1 MLSRCHH
8 IFAQR
13 QMPWNKCLGIIF
25 TWMVM
30 MTFLTTNLLAAGS
43 RPAPLPGGNFDDNL
57 SAWPLTDEYAVGPW
71 GRDGGMA
78 LKCERTKPQYHFMA
92 RPIILKH
99 GRAYRLNWWMKIDGT
114 LPGEGAAV
122 SVDWYSHGAWTSFTM
137 LKLIKTTN
145 NEWIRCSGE
154 FTAPSNPDFTFMLLA
169 YLRNG
174 TQGVVYFDD
183 FSLEEIIGESN
194 VYPLNTSNGIIYGHE
209 PLDVRVFVSGDMT
222 IPKLEFNWL
231 NDNKQSILHGVA
243 PVNDGHASLA
253 TTALPLGDYTLE
265 MRPLAK
271 DNDYPKFTYPIA
283 VKDTASS
290 NVYIDSIGRCI
301 VNGKPFMPLGWFVAG
316 ITRNWKNANDLNCS
330 LDVMS
335 KSPFNTIM
343 PYNGLRLPDTKL
355 SGMDAIREGLDACR
369 DANIMVIYSLKD
381 LYPSAKQ
388 NTYYNCSNKDAAA
401 MLVNALKD
409 HPAILSWYTSDE
421 MPKNMLPEIMDRRRI
436 INRLDPN
443 HPTWALFCSYADIP
457 YFGGGFDV
465 LGIDPYPLNSRQD
478 SGILSVAQALDD
490 TRKAILQTNGSM
502 ALWAVPQAFNAALYN
517 NKATVTTEEFFKSTR
532 CPTAQESLAMALL
545 HAIHGAKGFI
555 FYSDFDL
562 RKPHE
567 NLRYDDR
574 WKELCQMGQA
584 IKLLEPFIL
593 SDRPRFH
600 LNIKTT
606 QGQVDAAALLS
617 PQGDIAMMLVSPL
630 REGGTADISGD
641 KLPAGLISKYGLTT
655 EIAPSIYRYHG
666 KAAECDILTKGE
678 K

>member
-1 MLSRCHH
+1 MMRSQYRFRKITMKKH
-8 IFAQR
+8 I
-13 QMPWNKCLGIIF
+13 GIFILWIL
-25 TWMVM
+25 T
-30 MTFLTTNLLAAGS
+30 MTFSSAHLMAASS
-43 RPAPLPGGNFDDNL
+43 RPASLPGGTFDDHL

-78 LKCERTKPQYHFMA
+78 LKCERTKPQYHFMS
-92 RPIILKH
+92 RPITLKH

-137 LKLIKTTN
+137 LKLIQTTG

-194 VYPLNTSNGIIYGHE
+194 VYPLNDSNGIIYGHE

-222 IPKLEFNWL
+222 VPKLEFNWL

-243 PVNDGHASLA
+243 SVNDGHASLS
-253 TTALPLGDYTLE
+253 TDRLPTGDYTLE
-265 MRPLAK
+265 MRPIS
-271 DNDYPKFTYPIA
+271 DDGDYPKFAYPIT
-283 VKDTASS
+283 VKDTTSS
-290 NVYIDSIGRCI
+290 HVYIDSIGRCI

-355 SGMDAIREGLDACR
+355 NGMDAIREGLDACR
-369 DANIMVIYSLKD
+369 GAGIMVIYSLKD
-381 LYPSAKQ
+381 LYPSNKQ
-388 NTYYNCSNKDAAA
+388 NTYLNCTNKDTAAL
-401 MLVNALKD
+401 LVNALKD
-409 HPAILSWYTSDE
+409 HPAILAWYTSDE
-421 MPKNMLPEIMDRRRI
+421 MPKNMLPEIMERRRM
-436 INRLDPN
+436 INRLDPD

-457 YFGGGFDV
+457 YFGGGYDV

-490 TRKAILQTNGSM
+490 TQKAALRTNGAM
-502 ALWAVPQAFNAALYN
+502 ALWAVLQAFNAALYN
-517 NKATVTTEEFFKSTR
+517 SKATVSAEDFFKSTR

-562 RKPHE
+562 RKSHE
-567 NLRYDDR
+567 ALRYDER
-574 WKELCQMGQA
+574 WKALCQMGDA
-584 IKLLEPFIL
+584 LKSLEPFIL
-593 SDRPRFH
+593 SDRPH
-600 LNIKTT
+600 IPLHVETT
-606 QGQVDAAALLS
+606 QGRVDAAALQS
-617 PQGDIAMMLVSPL
+617 PQGDVAMILVSPL
-630 REGGTADISGD
+630 RDGGTADISGE
-641 KLPAGLISKYGLTT
+641 KLPSGMISKYGHTV
-655 EIAPSIYRYHG
+655 EISPGKYRFHG
-666 KAAECDILTKGE
+666 AAAECDILMGKQDV